1 MGAATVRIDGE
12 LQILFLA
19 VDNSAAEAALRSR
32 RTARGTR
39 TPCRASGAVGAH
51 GDGQPLPRTL
61 LSPSP
66 SANLAGEGKG
76 DPLGRE
82 ARVITVVQ
90 RQRSVVA
97 LCDGRQI
104 KATNMT
110 DNSLMRAMKNIFIG
124 RERDLTDHGLFH
136 KLSLVALLA
145 WVGLGAD
152 GLSSSCYGP
161 EEAYKV
167 LLAHPP
173 LALFVALMTAVTV
186 VIICVS
192 YSQIIAL
199 FPAGGGGY
207 LVASRLLSPTAGVVS
222 GSALLI
228 DYVLTIS
235 VSVAS
240 GMDALF
246 SFLPTA
252 WLTWK
257 LAASVG
263 GIVFLTVLNLRG
275 VRESVLL
282 LVPVFGLFLIT
293 HTFAVLYV
301 FGTHASSLAN
311 LAGDSMNAV
320 HGASAEVG
328 MLGVVAL
335 LLRAYSMG
343 AGTYTGIEAVSNGLP
358 ILREPR
364 VRTGRRTMVLMAL
377 SLGGMVA
384 GLFVAYLLVG
394 VRPVAGKTLN
404 AVLLERLAAGWP
416 PWLGSTFV
424 NVALTSAA
432 ALLLIAAQAG
442 FLDGPRVLANMA
454 IDRWMPSRFTALSDR
469 FVTINGVLVMG
480 GASLAVL
487 LLTRGEVGLLV
498 VLYSINVFITF
509 SLSQVGMVRH
519 WWQVRLE
526 DPSWWWRMGVNAV
539 GFGLTFSILITLAWV
554 KFFSGGWVTLLMTT
568 ALVVVAFA
576 VRRHYEG
583 VRKQLA
589 NLNFIVEA
597 AGLPPPTGSREFAPK
612 SNRTAVMLV
621 NNFNGLGLHTL
632 LGAIRL
638 FGGGFRRMVFVQIGI
653 LDAGNFK
660 GSDEIERLRA
670 HVKSEGERYVKFV
683 EMRGGEAESVTAIGH
698 EVLDELSKLVPDLV
712 ARHGNVVFFAGQLV
726 FERETFMTRWLH
738 NYTAFALQR
747 WLFLRGLPC
756 AIVPIRVLE
765 QIPAPDPASTT

>member
-1 MGAATVRIDGE
+1 
-12 LQILFLA
+12 
-19 VDNSAAEAALRSR
+19 
-32 RTARGTR
+32 
-39 TPCRASGAVGAH
+39 
-51 GDGQPLPRTL
+51 
-61 LSPSP
+61 
-66 SANLAGEGKG
+66 
-76 DPLGRE
+76 
-82 ARVITVVQ
+82 
-90 RQRSVVA
+90 
-97 LCDGRQI
+97 
-104 KATNMT
+104 MT
-110 DNSLMRAMKNIFIG
+110 DNSLMRTMKNLFIG
-124 RERDLTDHGLFH
+124 RERELTEHGLFH

-173 LALFVALMTAVTV
+173 LALFVALMSAGTV

-192 YSQIIAL
+192 YSQIISL

-207 LVASRLLSPTAGVVS
+207 LVASRLLSPTAGVIS

-246 SFLPTA
+246 SFLPGA
-252 WLTWK
+252 WLHWK

-263 GIVFLTVLNLRG
+263 GILFLTVLNLRG

-282 LVPVFGLFLIT
+282 LVPVFGIFLIT

-301 FGTHASSLAN
+301 FGAHAGALAT
-311 LAGDSMNAV
+311 LAGDSINAV

-364 VRTGRRTMVLMAL
+364 VRTGRRTMLLMAL

-384 GLFVAYLLVG
+384 GLLVAYLLVG
-394 VRPVAGKTLN
+394 VHPVAGKTLN
-404 AVLLERLAAGWP
+404 AVLFERLSAGWP
-416 PWLGSTFV
+416 AWLANSFV
-424 NVALTSAA
+424 NVSLTSAA
-432 ALLLIAAQAG
+432 VLLLIAAQAG

-454 IDRWMPSRFTALSDR
+454 IDRWMPTRFTALSDR
-469 FVTINGVLVMG
+469 FVTLNGVLVMG
-480 GASLAVL
+480 GASLVVL
-487 LLTRGEVGLLV
+487 LLTRGEVEILV

-509 SLSQVGMVRH
+509 SLSQAGMVRH
-519 WWQVRLE
+519 WWQVRRE
-526 DPSWWWRMGVNAV
+526 DPSWRWRLAINAV
-539 GFGLTFSILITLAWV
+539 GFALTFSILVTLAWM
-554 KFFSGGWVTLLMTT
+554 KFFSGGWATLVVTT
-568 ALVVVAFA
+568 ALIGTAFS

-583 VRKQLA
+583 VREQLA
-589 NLNFIVEA
+589 NLNVIVEA
-597 AGLPPPTGSREFAPK
+597 AGLPPPAGSREFAPK

-632 LGAIRL
+632 LGAVRL
-638 FGGGFRRMVFVQIGI
+638 FGGGFRRIVFVQIGI

-660 GSDEIERLRA
+660 GADEVDRLRA
-670 HVKSEGERYVKFV
+670 HVKSEGERYVKFI
-683 EMRGGEAESVTAIGH
+683 EQRGGEAESVTAIGH

-712 ARHGNVVFFAGQLV
+712 ARHGNVIFFAGQLV

-756 AIVPIRVLE
+756 AIVPIRVIE
-765 QIPAPDPASTT
+765 QTPLSDPVLTT